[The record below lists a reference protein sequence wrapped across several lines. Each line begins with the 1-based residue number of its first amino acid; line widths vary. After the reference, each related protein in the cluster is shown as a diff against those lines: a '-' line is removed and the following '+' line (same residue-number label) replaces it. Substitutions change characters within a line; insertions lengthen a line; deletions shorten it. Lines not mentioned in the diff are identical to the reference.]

1 MSLHKPQKIAF
12 IWWKQLILPIAMTV
26 SHYLFLAFEC
36 SSLLGLQLNA
46 YQESGR
52 KTLPKDIYM
61 PALWLISSPVL
72 ARNFAMRQAHFVF
85 FCLASKNAILLQF
98 KRLIRKH
105 HISEINIGIQPL
117 KWTFKYMFNY
127 YILKIWFG
135 LYLSMTFNCWRRQ
148 LRKHLP
154 SLALAMVTEVF
165 PTWWIASQGTTPT
178 KKWPVLSYNITIVN
192 NAGFFKIRFKNEC
205 WWKIIL

>member
-1 MSLHKPQKIAF
+1 
-12 IWWKQLILPIAMTV
+12 MTV

-85 FCLASKNAILLQF
+85 FCLASKNAIPLQF
-98 KRLIRKH
+98 KRLIDSI
-105 HISEINIGIQPL
+105 ISPWYQHKNTTTKLSSDYMSSFHFLYFEDISL
-117 KWTFKYMFNY
+117 FVFKYDFQ
-127 YILKIWFG
+127 LLEKTTTQAFAKLG
-135 LYLSMTFNCWRRQ
+135 LGHGYWSLPNLMNC
-148 LRKHLP
+148 KP
-154 SLALAMVTEVF
+154 SHY
-165 PTWWIASQGTTPT
+165 
-178 KKWPVLSYNITIVN
+178 SY
-192 NAGFFKIRFKNEC
+192 
-205 WWKIIL
+205 